1 MLVAHIRFRTT
12 QTPKRP
18 ISQPLSQPNHPSLS
32 YGPNSCLKRCTNADK
47 NCLAFLASC
56 SPPRLLRQLQLGLLL
71 ASEWRDNQ
79 RRSAIFNTFRQDT
92 YNILFAA
99 FTALYSTLRHLLPSA
114 VASFFIAPMFELQFF
129 VFSLFFLLFFLALF
143 CLPY

>member
-12 QTPKRP
+12 QTPKTP
-18 ISQPLSQPNHPSLS
+18 NQPTTQAPNHPSLS

-47 NCLAFLASC
+47 NCLALFASC
-56 SPPRLLRQLQLGLLL
+56 SSPRLLRQLQLGLVL
-71 ASEWRDNQ
+71 AFEWRDNQ

-114 VASFFIAPMFELQFF
+114 FASFFIAPMLELQFF
-129 VFSLFFLLFFLALF
+129 VFSLLFILFFFSLF
-143 CLPY
+143 